1 MEDSVNK
8 QIVQVAGVQITTDE
22 AGRYNLNALHRASG
36 EGEEKAPGKW
46 LRNKQTQELVQEL
59 IDGQICPSPISASK
73 GGFDQGTFAHE
84 LLVVSYAG
92 WISPAFQIRVNQVFL
107 DYKSGLLR
115 ESIPQIP
122 TTAEA
127 FISAFTMISESQKKQ
142 VEHDRAIA
150 RLSEDV
156 GHLKETQTVL
166 TGCPANAEP
175 ITKIR
180 PRMNARYGL
189 SAKVVDAV
197 MRQSPYAPKPAGH
210 VRNSHEDAV
219 NSTYAVYWKK
229 DITMTFDRFV
239 LECKKVTA
247 TQYTHPFIEGRF
259 RIEDKRDGHSATVL
273 PIISGAIM
281 SGAHDGG
288 ARNTHPSNPPQNPY
302 L

>member
-1 MEDSVNK
+1 MNFPTNITSDAVLTMSSREIAELVEKRHDNVKRTIETLADRGVIKFPQSEEIPTATKPLTIYHLQKRDTFV
-8 QIVQVAGVQITTDE
+8 VVAQLSPEFTARLVDRWQE
-22 AGRYNLNALHRASG
+22 LENARASTN
-36 EGEEKAPGKW
+36 
-46 LRNKQTQELVQEL
+46 L
-59 IDGQICPSPISASK
+59 
-73 GGFDQGTFAHE
+73 
-84 LLVVSYAG
+84 
-92 WISPAFQIRVNQVFL
+92 QV
-107 DYKSGLLR
+107 
-115 ESIPQIP
+115 P

-166 TGCPANAEP
+166 TSCPANAEP

-273 PIISGAIM
+273 PFK
-281 SGAHDGG
+281 GG
-288 ARNTHPSNPPQNPY
+288 LTA
-302 L
+302 